1 MLQFGSGFIVGLLG
15 LLTVAVL
22 LLRKRIAGTKGD
34 RNNHLAQ
41 LEELSKLTG
50 GLAHEIKNPLS
61 TVKIN
66 LNLVR
71 EELED
76 SVRAESGKI
85 AADKNGTRLK
95 RAIRNL
101 AVVQTETDRV
111 EQILD
116 SFLRYVDR
124 AELQL
129 ASIDINELVSDMID
143 FYSPQAHSHS
153 VTIHQGL
160 HNEPLVCKIDSDM
173 LKQVI
178 LNLFINAQQAMSSGG
193 DLMIRTDRQEKDA
206 LIQISD
212 TGSGITPDKLPH
224 IFDAYYSSRPQGSG
238 LGLPTAKKIIEAHKG
253 SISVNSEP
261 GKGTSF
267 DIRLPIQAQ

>member
-1 MLQFGSGFIVGLLG
+1 VLQFVGGFIVGLL
-15 LLTVAVL
+15 TVVVL
-22 LLRKRIAGTKGD
+22 LLLKRVTGAKGD
-34 RNNHLAQ
+34 ENTHLAQ

-66 LNLVR
+66 LNLAR
-71 EELED
+71 EDLED
-76 SVRAESGKI
+76 SIRVESGKTP
-85 AADKNGTRLK
+85 ADKNSTILK
-95 RAIRNL
+95 RAIRKL
-101 AVVQTETDRV
+101 AVVQKETDRV

-124 AELQL
+124 TELQL
-129 ASIDINELVSDMID
+129 ASIDINGLVSDMID

-153 VTIHQGL
+153 VIIHQGL
-160 HNEPLVCKIDSDM
+160 HNEPLVCKIDPDM

-193 DLMIRTDRQEKDA
+193 DMMIRTDRQEKDA

-212 TGSGITPDKLPH
+212 TGAGITPDKLPH
-224 IFDAYYSSRPQGSG
+224 IFDAYYTSRPQGSG
-238 LGLPTAKKIIEAHKG
+238 LGLPTAKKIVEAHKG

-267 DIRLPIQAQ
+267 EIRLPLQSQ

>member
-1 MLQFGSGFIVGLLG
+1 VLQFVGGFIVG

-22 LLRKRIAGTKGD
+22 LLRKRIAGTKGEG
-34 RNNHLAQ
+34 NNHLAQ

-76 SVRAESGKI
+76 SVRAESGKNT
-85 AADKNGTRLK
+85 ADKNAPILK
-95 RAIRNL
+95 RAIRKL
-101 AVVQTETDRV
+101 AVVQKETDRV

-124 AELQL
+124 TELQL
-129 ASIDINELVSDMID
+129 ASIDVNELVSDMID
-143 FYSPQAHSHS
+143 FYSPQAQSHL

-160 HNEPLVCKIDSDM
+160 HNEPLVCKIDPDM
-173 LKQVI
+173 VKQVI

-193 DLMIRTDRQEKDA
+193 DLMIRTDRRAKDA
-206 LIQISD
+206 IIQISD
-212 TGSGITPDKLPH
+212 TGSGISPDKLPH
-224 IFDAYYSSRPQGSG
+224 IFDAYYTSRPQGSG
-238 LGLPTAKKIIEAHKG
+238 LGLPTVKKIIEAHKG

-267 DIRLPIQAQ
+267 EIRLSLQP

>member
-1 MLQFGSGFIVGLLG
+1 MLQFVGGFIVG

-34 RNNHLAQ
+34 GNSHLAQ

-66 LNLVR
+66 LNLIR

-76 SVRAESGKI
+76 SVRAESGQI
-85 AADKNGTRLK
+85 AADKNNTRLK
-95 RAIRNL
+95 RAIRKL
-101 AVVQTETDRV
+101 AVVQKETDRV

-124 AELQL
+124 TELQL

-143 FYSPQAHSHS
+143 FYSPQAYSHS
-153 VTIHQGL
+153 VTIRQGL
-160 HNEPLVCKIDSDM
+160 HNEPLVCKIDADM
-173 LKQVI
+173 VKQVI

-212 TGSGITPDKLPH
+212 TGSGITPEKLQY
-224 IFDAYYSSRPQGSG
+224 IFDAYYTTRPHGSG

-253 SISVNSEP
+253 SISVNSVP

-267 DIRLPIQAQ
+267 DIRLPLQPQ